1 MSDEHSL
8 EVNTNA
14 ERLVLIIRPENEAT
28 IARTLRTEMA
38 AGEYTVVTAATVSE
52 GREILE
58 RATVGCVVVS
68 FDQVSATD
76 FAALRARALCPIL
89 ALVGAERTATALEMG
104 ATDVLRP
111 DDPPAV
117 VRRRVKNL
125 LGATADTPTVTQQSA
140 GGEPSQRE
148 TPADP
153 HPAESLRRATT
164 PSRVC
169 TNVTE
174 AIVDATPVSIAG
186 CYLRSGDRL
195 NPAAVVP
202 AGADPP
208 IRLPPIA
215 LSEHP
220 ELDPR
225 EISGPA
231 IGQYS
236 SLQSIVEEASDEAIF
251 VAPIG
256 DRGIL
261 FGSGSRVQEMDT
273 AAIGTVQWLVAL
285 ATLVLERLE
294 NQRRLEALETERKH
308 LETDVGRWQSLGG
321 ALTSVVDGLEDGMS
335 RSSFE
340 RVLCRELVSL
350 EWIEGTW
357 VGDLSFDSGTYSCRE
372 QAGITVVPLGN
383 GDGTVPDSL
392 FRELIDSLAAGDS
405 ALLSAVDLVGYEGTR
420 SLPSGEREE
429 TTMGDTVFV
438 PLVFDRRRYGVLGI
452 RTDDADLGAET
463 RERFDVVGS
472 VLSMASAFLECRR
485 FIGSDER
492 LHLEI
497 RITGGTSETL
507 EGKTTA
513 DPLLALATS
522 LECRLSVL
530 ALSVTPLGERHETTA
545 ALAVEKSGFEVP
557 TVQSAVDSIDG
568 IEFLEGARR
577 SNGRLTLYVRLATE
591 TIAQRV
597 TTHGG
602 LITTIDGTG
611 SHPTLHIEIAAESD
625 VRSFVDLLDRHLE
638 GVELRRKRT
647 VSPGAQAG
655 ASFADHAHQRLT
667 DRQLETLRLA
677 YQAGY
682 FEWPRERTGSEVA
695 ALLAVSQPTFAR
707 HLRIAQRKL
716 YELLFDDGWL
726 E

>member
-8 EVNTNA
+8 EGETNA
-14 ERLVLIIRPENEAT
+14 ERLVLIICPGDDAPIGRA
-28 IARTLRTEMA
+28 LRAEMA
-38 AGEYTVVTAATVSE
+38 ADEYTVVTAADVSE

-58 RATVGCVVVS
+58 RAAVGCVVVS
-68 FDQVSATD
+68 LEQVSTTD
-76 FAALRARALCPIL
+76 FAALRARASCPIL
-89 ALVGAERTATALEMG
+89 ALVGAERTAAALELG

-117 VRRRVKNL
+117 VRRRVQNL
-125 LGATADTPTVTQQSA
+125 LAVTADTATVAQQSA
-140 GGEPSQRE
+140 GDRHSQRD
-148 TPADP
+148 TPVDP

-174 AIVDATPVSIAG
+174 TIVGVTPISIAG

-195 NPAAVVP
+195 NPAAIVP
-202 AGADPP
+202 AGREPP

-261 FGSGSRVQEMDT
+261 FGSGSRVREMDIG
-273 AAIGTVQWLVAL
+273 AISTVQWLVAL
-285 ATLVLERLE
+285 TTLVLERLE
-294 NQRRLEALETERKH
+294 DQRRLESLETERKH
-308 LETDVGRWQSLGG
+308 LESDVDRWQALG
-321 ALTSVVDGLEDGMS
+321 SVLRSVGDTLETGS
-335 RSSFE
+335 APSFE
-340 RVLCRELVSL
+340 RALCRELVGL
-350 EWIEGTW
+350 EWIEGAW
-357 VGDLSFDSGTYSCRE
+357 IGDLSFDSGAYNCRE
-372 QAGITVVPLGN
+372 QAGMPVVPFGA

-392 FRELIDSLAAGDS
+392 FRELVDSLAAGNS
-405 ALLSAVDLVGYEGTR
+405 TLLSAVDLVGYEG
-420 SLPSGEREE
+420 SLPSGERDEGAV
-429 TTMGDTVFV
+429 GDTVFV

-463 RERFDVVGS
+463 RGRFDVVGS

-485 FIGSDER
+485 LIGSDER
-492 LHLEI
+492 LHLEV
-497 RITGGTSETL
+497 RITGTASETL
-507 EGKTTA
+507 ETQISP

-522 LECRLSVL
+522 LECQLAVL

-545 ALAVEKSGFEVP
+545 ALAVENSAFEVP
-557 TVQSAVDSIDG
+557 AVESAIDAIDG
-568 IEFLEGARR
+568 IDFLEGAPR
-577 SNGRLTLYVRLATE
+577 SDGSLMLYVRLVTE

-602 LITTIDGTG
+602 LIRTIDGTG
-611 SHPTLHIEIAAESD
+611 PDPTLHIEIAAESD
-625 VRSFVDLLDRHLE
+625 VRSFIDVLDRHLE
-638 GVELRRKRT
+638 GVELRRKQT

-655 ASFADHAHQRLT
+655 TSFADHAHQRLT

-695 ALLAVSQPTFAR
+695 GLLAVSQPTFAR